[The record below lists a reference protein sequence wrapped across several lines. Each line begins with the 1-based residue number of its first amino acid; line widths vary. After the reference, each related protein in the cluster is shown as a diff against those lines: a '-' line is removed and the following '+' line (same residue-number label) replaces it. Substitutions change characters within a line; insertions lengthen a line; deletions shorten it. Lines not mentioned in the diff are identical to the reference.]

1 LIERFSMVMTD
12 PGGRFRCEGI
22 GPGDYSAAAR
32 KDGEASPASG
42 MVRVQAE
49 QDTSVDM
56 VLSTGTLLEVVVLV
70 VSGGALVVV
79 EVVEVVVV
87 AGTGSEPP
95 PQPAA
100 TSTTASSA
108 GSHVLTATTL
118 RQCARYQRAAFG
130 NQAVMPKRSRPKQSM
145 ALPRMSL

>member
-1 LIERFSMVMTD
+1 
-12 PGGRFRCEGI
+12 
-22 GPGDYSAAAR
+22 
-32 KDGEASPASG
+32 
-42 MVRVQAE
+42 
-49 QDTSVDM
+49 M
-56 VLSTGTLLEVVVLV
+56 VLEVVVLVEVVEVGVVEVVLEVVVLV
-70 VSGGALVVV
+70 VSGGALVV
-79 EVVEVVVV
+79 
-87 AGTGSEPP
+87 AGTGPEPP

>member
-1 LIERFSMVMTD
+1 MTPCQEAGRTD
-12 PGGRFRCEGI
+12 PVVVGG
-22 GPGDYSAAAR
+22 SL
-32 KDGEASPASG
+32 
-42 MVRVQAE
+42 VV
-49 QDTSVDM
+49 
-56 VLSTGTLLEVVVLV
+56 VLEVVVLEVGGSLVGVLEVVVLEVVVVEVVLEVVVLV
-70 VSGGALVVV
+70 VSGGALV
-79 EVVEVVVV
+79 VVEVVVV

>member
-1 LIERFSMVMTD
+1 MTPCQEAGRTD
-12 PGGRFRCEGI
+12 PVVVGG
-22 GPGDYSAAAR
+22 SL
-32 KDGEASPASG
+32 
-42 MVRVQAE
+42 VV
-49 QDTSVDM
+49 V
-56 VLSTGTLLEVVVLV
+56 LEVVVLV
-70 VSGGALVVV
+70 EVVVLEVVEVVEVVVVEVVLEVVVLVISGGALV
-79 EVVEVVVV
+79 VVEVVVV

-95 PQPAA
+95 PQPTA

>member
-1 LIERFSMVMTD
+1 MTPCQEAGRTD
-12 PGGRFRCEGI
+12 PVVVG
-22 GPGDYSAAAR
+22 
-32 KDGEASPASG
+32 ASL
-42 MVRVQAE
+42 VV
-49 QDTSVDM
+49 
-56 VLSTGTLLEVVVLV
+56 VLEVVVLEVVVLVEVVVVEVVLEVVVLV

-79 EVVEVVVV
+79 EVVVV

-95 PQPAA
+95 PQPTA
-100 TSTTASSA
+100 TSTTTSSA

>member
-1 LIERFSMVMTD
+1 MTPCQEAGRTD
-12 PGGRFRCEGI
+12 PVVVGG
-22 GPGDYSAAAR
+22 SL
-32 KDGEASPASG
+32 
-42 MVRVQAE
+42 VV
-49 QDTSVDM
+49 
-56 VLSTGTLLEVVVLV
+56 VLEVVVLVEVVVVEVVLEVVVLEVVVLEVVVLV
-70 VSGGALVVV
+70 VSGGAL

-108 GSHVLTATTL
+108 GNHVLTATTL

>member
-1 LIERFSMVMTD
+1 MTPCQEAGRTD
-12 PGGRFRCEGI
+12 PVVVGG
-22 GPGDYSAAAR
+22 SL
-32 KDGEASPASG
+32 
-42 MVRVQAE
+42 VV
-49 QDTSVDM
+49 
-56 VLSTGTLLEVVVLV
+56 VLEVVVLEVGGSLVVVLEVVVLVEVGVVEVVLEVVVLV

-79 EVVEVVVV
+79 EVVVV

-95 PQPAA
+95 PQPTA
-100 TSTTASSA
+100 TSTTTSSA

>member
-1 LIERFSMVMTD
+1 MV
-12 PGGRFRCEGI
+12 E
-22 GPGDYSAAAR
+22 
-32 KDGEASPASG
+32 
-42 MVRVQAE
+42 VV
-49 QDTSVDM
+49 
-56 VLSTGTLLEVVVLV
+56 LEVVVLV
-70 VSGGALVVV
+70 VSGGAFV
-79 EVVEVVVV
+79 VVEVVVV

-95 PQPAA
+95 PQPTA
-100 TSTTASSA
+100 TSTTTSSA

>member
-1 LIERFSMVMTD
+1 MTPCQEAGRTD
-12 PGGRFRCEGI
+12 PVVVGG
-22 GPGDYSAAAR
+22 SL
-32 KDGEASPASG
+32 
-42 MVRVQAE
+42 VV
-49 QDTSVDM
+49 
-56 VLSTGTLLEVVVLV
+56 VLEVVVLVVGGSLVVVLEVVVLVEVVVVEVVLEVVVLV

>member
-1 LIERFSMVMTD
+1 MTPCQEAGRTD
-12 PGGRFRCEGI
+12 PVVVG
-22 GPGDYSAAAR
+22 
-32 KDGEASPASG
+32 ASL
-42 MVRVQAE
+42 VVVLE
-49 QDTSVDM
+49 VM
-56 VLSTGTLLEVVVLV
+56 VLVEVVVVEVVLEVVVLV

-79 EVVEVVVV
+79 EVVVV

-95 PQPAA
+95 PQPTV
-100 TSTTASSA
+100 TSTMTSSV
-108 GSHVLTATTL
+108 GIHVLTATTL

>member
-1 LIERFSMVMTD
+1 MTPCQEAGRTD
-12 PGGRFRCEGI
+12 PVVVGG
-22 GPGDYSAAAR
+22 SL
-32 KDGEASPASG
+32 
-42 MVRVQAE
+42 VV
-49 QDTSVDM
+49 
-56 VLSTGTLLEVVVLV
+56 VLEVVVLVEVVVVEVVLEVVVLEVVVLEVVVLV
-70 VSGGALVVV
+70 VSGGALEVV
-79 EVVEVVVV
+79 EVVEVVV

-108 GSHVLTATTL
+108 GNHVLTATTL

>member
-1 LIERFSMVMTD
+1 MTPCQEAGRTD
-12 PGGRFRCEGI
+12 PVVVGG
-22 GPGDYSAAAR
+22 SL
-32 KDGEASPASG
+32 
-42 MVRVQAE
+42 VV
-49 QDTSVDM
+49 
-56 VLSTGTLLEVVVLV
+56 VLDVVVLVVGGSLVVVLVVVVLVEVVEVEVVLEVVVLV

-79 EVVEVVVV
+79 EVVEVVV

-95 PQPAA
+95 PQPAT

-130 NQAVMPKRSRPKQSM
+130 NQAVMPKRSRPKQLM

>member
-1 LIERFSMVMTD
+1 MTPCQEAGRTD
-12 PGGRFRCEGI
+12 PVVVGG
-22 GPGDYSAAAR
+22 SL
-32 KDGEASPASG
+32 
-42 MVRVQAE
+42 VV
-49 QDTSVDM
+49 
-56 VLSTGTLLEVVVLV
+56 VLEVVVLEVGGSLVVVLEVVVLEVVVLVEVVVVEVVLEVVVLV

-79 EVVEVVVV
+79 EVVV

-130 NQAVMPKRSRPKQSM
+130 NQAVMPKRSRPKQLM

>member
-1 LIERFSMVMTD
+1 VGVTPCQEAGRTD
-12 PGGRFRCEGI
+12 PVVVGG
-22 GPGDYSAAAR
+22 SL
-32 KDGEASPASG
+32 
-42 MVRVQAE
+42 VV
-49 QDTSVDM
+49 
-56 VLSTGTLLEVVVLV
+56 VLEVVVLVEVVVVEVVLEVVVLVEVVVVEVVLEVVVLEVVVLV

-87 AGTGSEPP
+87 AGTGSESP

>member
-1 LIERFSMVMTD
+1 MTPCQEAGRTD
-12 PGGRFRCEGI
+12 PVVVGG
-22 GPGDYSAAAR
+22 SL
-32 KDGEASPASG
+32 
-42 MVRVQAE
+42 VV
-49 QDTSVDM
+49 
-56 VLSTGTLLEVVVLV
+56 VLEVVVLEVVVLVEVVVVEVVLEVVVLV

-79 EVVEVVVV
+79 EVVV

>member
-1 LIERFSMVMTD
+1 MTPCQEAGRTD
-12 PGGRFRCEGI
+12 PVVVGG
-22 GPGDYSAAAR
+22 SL
-32 KDGEASPASG
+32 
-42 MVRVQAE
+42 VV
-49 QDTSVDM
+49 
-56 VLSTGTLLEVVVLV
+56 VLEVVVLEVVVLVEVVVVEVVLEVVVLEVVVLV

>member
-1 LIERFSMVMTD
+1 MTPCQEAGRTD
-12 PGGRFRCEGI
+12 PVVVGG
-22 GPGDYSAAAR
+22 SL
-32 KDGEASPASG
+32 
-42 MVRVQAE
+42 VV
-49 QDTSVDM
+49 V
-56 VLSTGTLLEVVVLV
+56 LEVVVLEVVVLVEVVEVEVVLV
-70 VSGGALVVV
+70 VSGGAFVVV
-79 EVVEVVVV
+79 EVVVEVVVV

-95 PQPAA
+95 PQPTA
-100 TSTTASSA
+100 TSTTTSSA

>member
-1 LIERFSMVMTD
+1 MTPCQEAGRTD
-12 PGGRFRCEGI
+12 PVVVGG
-22 GPGDYSAAAR
+22 SL
-32 KDGEASPASG
+32 
-42 MVRVQAE
+42 VV
-49 QDTSVDM
+49 V
-56 VLSTGTLLEVVVLV
+56 LEVVVLVVGGSLVVVLEVVVLEVVVLVEVVEVVVVEVVLV
-70 VSGGALVVV
+70 VSGGALV
-79 EVVEVVVV
+79 VVEVVVV

-95 PQPAA
+95 PQPTA
-100 TSTTASSA
+100 TSTTTSSA